1 MLLLLQNKNQYTPYR
16 HREISNSP
24 DPSTTCNNAL
34 RAFISIYSHLT
45 HILSLFLSRSLPL
58 FNNIRFTHNED
69 SSGSDDV
76 YYSTCV
82 TVRVYECVCVLLFFA
97 SQINSDV
104 SKILARVFVYVRTC
118 VCNLLNEMFSR
129 TIMVCLMHVCMYVC
143 LYVWMRVSYRRGR
156 EKRAAKSVL
165 PLSLILPVPRFLF
178 LCLSLM
184 LFSFFLFLFSRL
196 FSRSRLLCVRL

>member
-34 RAFISIYSHLT
+34 RAFTSIYSHLT

-82 TVRVYECVCVLLFFA
+82 TVRVYECVCVFYYFSHHRSIQTYQKYSRACLCMY
-97 SQINSDV
+97 V
-104 SKILARVFVYVRTC
+104 RVFVTY
-118 VCNLLNEMFSR
+118 
-129 TIMVCLMHVCMYVC
+129 
-143 LYVWMRVSYRRGR
+143 
-156 EKRAAKSVL
+156 
-165 PLSLILPVPRFLF
+165 
-178 LCLSLM
+178 
-184 LFSFFLFLFSRL
+184 
-196 FSRSRLLCVRL
+196 